1 MVDVGG
7 RCHRPAGSGWQNG
20 DADTPPGT
28 DAEIWIAVSKALVT
42 TKRDDFPPAHR
53 RKDQAIEARRLQ

>member
-1 MVDVGG
+1 MWVDDVIGQLVRGG
-7 RCHRPAGSGWQNG
+7 RMATLTHRPE
-20 DADTPPGT
+20 T